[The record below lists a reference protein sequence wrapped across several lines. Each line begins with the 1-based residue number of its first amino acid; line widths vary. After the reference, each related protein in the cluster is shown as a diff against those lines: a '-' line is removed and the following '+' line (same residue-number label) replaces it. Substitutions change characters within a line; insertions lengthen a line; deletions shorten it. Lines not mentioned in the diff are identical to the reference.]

1 MSRPRTLRRPF
12 TPTFARTL
20 ASTRPGPLPRRL
32 PRLARLAC
40 LAVAA
45 LAAPAALTAPAQASD
60 TVLAA
65 AASTS
70 GITAYAGQVVVSQLD
85 PATNSWALVRSQ
97 NGSLSRLPVAERSV
111 PFDADAGPDAAGN
124 PVVVYSRCAQEP
136 TVGGG
141 DLAPT
146 LDWET
151 ATGCELYVLP
161 LTGSLTEH
169 RLTAASAP
177 GESETTPSMWRGNL
191 AFVRH
196 ANSSA
201 VPTIEYLA
209 SGATKPRHIGDG
221 SVPACHADPTGTH
234 DYCAFRAAHETI
246 DQLDLGPGRIAYLW
260 QMVGGS
266 VDGTGIGWELRAATL
281 NGGPS
286 TLLDSGLIS
295 GTCGFD
301 LPSGATAT
309 TGVIS
314 YLYAQAPCDTTTTS
328 FATVNPVTGIRALAP
343 TPGGVAGGAVRD
355 GDTIYWLRVG
365 GSATD
370 VPVPGGGSCSV
381 ATAMCQLVGSSV
393 PQYVAQPAREQ
404 TPPAEID
411 VVRSG
416 LGYRWVTG
424 PAGVRLLVPP
434 ATVPCAA
441 SAAPALVYFS
451 AQWTRG
457 KHTVRVSRQDPHRAS
472 HGVGSITRSF
482 ASGTYLFTRIV
493 GCGSSTRITYAV
505 TTGGRTQSFSFGLAR
520 QR

>member
-136 TVGGG
+136 TVGEG

-246 DQLDLGPGRIAYLW
+246 DQLDLGPAIAYLW

-295 GTCGFD
+295 GTCGFA

-314 YLYAQAPCDTTTTS
+314 YLYARAPCETTTTS

-343 TPGGVAGGAVRD
+343 TPGGVAAGAVRD

-393 PQYVAQPAREQ
+393 PQYVTRRARADPAGGDRCREVGARLQVGDRTSGRSPAR
-404 TPPAEID
+404 AAGD
-411 VVRSG
+411 RSVR
-416 LGYRWVTG
+416 
-424 PAGVRLLVPP
+424 GVRGPGAGLLLGAVD
-434 ATVPCAA
+434 
-441 SAAPALVYFS
+441 
-451 AQWTRG
+451 
-457 KHTVRVSRQDPHRAS
+457 SRQA
-472 HGVGSITRSF
+472 HG
-482 ASGTYLFTRIV
+482 A
-493 GCGSSTRITYAV
+493 
-505 TTGGRTQSFSFGLAR
+505 GLAPGSA
-520 QR
+520 